1 MSKPDYTLS
10 ITNKKIWNFYND
22 NPHIKFEEINII
34 FHEFVE
40 KFVEDMSSTL
50 RTTIN
55 SQILNS
61 VTEQGSQINDLKLHF
76 SNLNAFVS
84 KAFQDINNSN
94 VNSQILTSVTDQ
106 NAQIVEIK
114 TNLSSLNNTI
124 SKLNTDIT
132 NNLIVKFLDI
142 KKEYIDDV
150 KNIINLNSNEKTEKI
165 SALIEK
171 YNSHLVDKTTL
182 ILNDII
188 PKNQEHFHKQINDT
202 MKDFYKDISEDT
214 AKLLQSANNDTS
226 LKDFVNNFETKS
238 SLMLQNIQQPVF
250 SSLLATEERL
260 NSNISN
266 IKDMMSN
273 FESKCSQMLQ
283 NSQQPVLSYIT
294 ASEERLNSNIL
305 NIKDT
310 SSILATEERLN
321 SNISNIKD
329 VMSNFETKCSQML
342 QNSQQP
348 VLSYITASEE
358 RLNSNIL
365 NIKDTSSVNQK
376 SQEKIFSELSD
387 FLNKYKNSSHKGN
400 LEQNHLLSLLTQM
413 CPTAELVVTSNLS
426 ASGDI
431 IMKRKDRDHILIENK
446 DYEVNVNPKEIE
458 KFIRDV
464 EENNCHGIFLS
475 QNTGIT
481 SKTNYQIEI
490 HNGKILVY
498 IHCVQYNKD
507 KIQIAIDIIDNLLPK
522 LEELETDED
531 DSFISKD
538 TLDDIN
544 REYQMFASQ
553 KLAIINFLKD
563 NNKKVISQIE
573 DMKFSTLNNYLSTKY
588 AFVKKDGFTCTV
600 CNTFT
605 APNRKSLS
613 AHERW
618 CGKKK

>member
-310 SSILATEERLN
+310 SS
-321 SNISNIKD
+321 
-329 VMSNFETKCSQML
+329 
-342 QNSQQP
+342 
-348 VLSYITASEE
+348 
-358 RLNSNIL
+358 
-365 NIKDTSSVNQK
+365 VNQK

-431 IMKRKDRDHILIENK
+431 IMKRKDRDPILIENK